1 MTAQTAPRKSVQP
14 FDTVKAADLSAKTA
28 PLAWLAD
35 GLFLKAG
42 AGILGGSP
50 KSCLCRAR
58 HKQHYAA
65 SGIMSRASVC
75 LPPLRA

>member
-1 MTAQTAPRKSVQP
+1 MTAPHPSRKPVQP
-14 FDTVKAADLSAKTA
+14 FDTLPAAALSARTA

-42 AGILGGSP
+42 AGILGGAP

-58 HKQHYAA
+58 HKQLYAA
-65 SGIMSRASVC
+65 SRIMPRASVC